1 MQTEDKK
8 FLLEK
13 TNLNEW
19 QIDNIISLFAE
30 GMSIPFISR
39 YRKEKT
45 GSLDEVKISE
55 VKEYYDFLTELNDR
69 KKTILKTIE
78 SQKKLTPELER
89 KIKKTYSKNELEDL
103 YLPYKPKKRTKATIA
118 KEKGLEPLAEFILD
132 KNNSD
137 SVEEFAEKF
146 ISKEKNVNSIE
157 EAIEGAG
164 FIIAERFSENSD
176 LRQFI
181 RKTMSEQGVLRVEVT
196 TEWKEKR
203 SKFEQYYDYKEAVKT
218 IPSHRILAIRRGEKE
233 KVLKSKIMM
242 DNEYLKENSIRILF
256 DKNHPKKE
264 FLEKFFDDSLKRLI
278 YPSIELEVRL
288 ELKKRAD
295 EEAIIVFALN
305 LENLLLSP
313 PAGNKRTMGVDPGFR
328 TGCKIAVL
336 DETGKL
342 LDTATIYPTKPHE
355 KTEEAEKI
363 VLSLIKKYNIE
374 AVAIGN
380 GTASRETRDFFKQ
393 IVDNSIIVSVVNE
406 AGASIYSASEIAR
419 KEFPDYDLTVRG
431 AVSIGRR
438 FQDPLAELVK
448 IDPKAIGVGQ
458 YQHDVNQ
465 SLLKKKL
472 DNVVVSVVNRVGV
485 NINSASEYLL
495 KYVSGIGP
503 VLAKNIVEYRDNNGM
518 FKSRDNF
525 KNIKSFGDKAF
536 QQSAGFLRISDGS
549 NPLDKTGIHP
559 ETYFIVENMA
569 KSYGIK
575 INELINNKE
584 ILNKIEPEKFITEQF
599 GIPTIS
605 DIIKELKNPGRDPR
619 KDFEVF
625 EFDENIK
632 EFDDIEEGMILKGVI
647 TNVTNFGA
655 FVDIGVHQDGLIHIS
670 ELSHNFIKSPEE
682 VVSVGEKVQVKAIS
696 IDKELKRIGLSIKAL
711 TNYKKENKNRN
722 IKKDGNKNH
731 KQNKKEDSLKK
742 LINKWGA
749 K

>member
-13 TNLNEW
+13 TKINEW
-19 QIDNIISLFAE
+19 QIDNIISLFNE
-30 GMSIPFISR
+30 RMSIPFISR

-45 GSLDEVKISE
+45 GSLDEVKITE
-55 VKEYYDFLTELNDR
+55 VREYYDFLTELNER
-69 KKTILKTIE
+69 KKTVLKTIE
-78 SQKKLTPELER
+78 SQKKLTPELEL
-89 KIKKTYSKNELEDL
+89 KIKSTYSKSELEDL

-118 KEKGLEPLAEFILD
+118 KEKGLEPLAELFLD
-132 KNNSD
+132 ENS
-137 SVEEFAEKF
+137 SETAEKLAEKF
-146 ISKEKNVNSIE
+146 ISKEKKVNSIE

-164 FIIAERFSENSD
+164 FIIAERFSENSE

-181 RKTMSEQGVLRVEVT
+181 RKTMSEQGILIVEVT
-196 TEWKEKR
+196 NEWKEKR
-203 SKFEQYYDYKEAVKT
+203 SKFEQYYDYKEPVKS

-233 KVLKSKIMM
+233 KVLKSKIII
-242 DNEYLKENSIRILF
+242 DSDYLKDNSIEILYK
-256 DKNHPKKE
+256 KNHPKKE
-264 FLEKFFDDSLKRLI
+264 LLEKFFDDSLKRLI

-295 EEAIIVFALN
+295 EEAITVFASN

-313 PAGNKRTMGVDPGFR
+313 PAGNKKTIGVDPGFR
-328 TGCKIAVL
+328 TGCKLAVL
-336 DETGKL
+336 EQTGKL

-355 KTEEAEKI
+355 KIEEAKKI
-363 VLSLIKKYNIE
+363 VLSLIKKYEIE
-374 AVAIGN
+374 AIAIGN
-380 GTASRETRDFFKQ
+380 GTASRETKSFFKQ
-393 IVDNSIIVSVVNE
+393 IIDDSIIVSVVNE
-406 AGASIYSASEIAR
+406 AGASIYSASDIAR
-419 KEFPDYDLTVRG
+419 KEFPDYDLTIRG

-448 IDPKAIGVGQ
+448 IEPKAIGVGQ

-465 SLLKKKL
+465 SLLKKRL
-472 DNVVVSVVNRVGV
+472 DNVVISVVNRVGV
-485 NINSASEYLL
+485 NINSASEHLL

-503 VLAKNIVEYRDNNGM
+503 ILAKNIVEYRDKNGM
-518 FKSRDNF
+518 FKNRDNF
-525 KNIKSFGDKAF
+525 KKIKSFGDKAF
-536 QQSAGFLRISDGS
+536 QQSAGFLRITNGD

-559 ETYFIVENMA
+559 ETYFIVENIA
-569 KSYGIK
+569 NSFGVK
-575 INELINNKE
+575 INELINNRE
-584 ILNKIEPEKFITEQF
+584 IADKIEPKQFINEQF

-625 EFDENIK
+625 EFDENVK
-632 EFDDIEEGMILKGVI
+632 EFEDLEEGIILKGVI

-670 ELSHNFIKSPEE
+670 EISHNFIKSPEE
-682 VVSVGEKVQVKAIS
+682 VLSVGDKVKVKVIS
-696 IDKELKRIGLSIKAL
+696 IDRELKRIGLSIKAL
-711 TNYKKENKNRN
+711 TEYKKTDKKRYKNKQQ
-722 IKKDGNKNH
+722 KKD
-731 KQNKKEDSLKK
+731 KKGDSLKQ